1 MKVTK
6 HEHACVVIDKGG
18 STLVIDPGS
27 FTTPLGELVAVV
39 AVVITHEHPD
49 HWTPQQLQRI
59 LERNPKARVLGP
71 AGVAAAASDF
81 AVEVVHDGD
90 ELTVEPFDLKFFGK
104 QHAIIH
110 ESIPVI
116 DNVGVLVDDEF
127 YYAGDS
133 YTVPPVAVGTL
144 AAPVGAPWLKIGDAM
159 DYVLAVK
166 PRRAFPSHEATLSQ
180 IGKAMANA
188 RIETVTQRV
197 GGEFFPL
204 EPGESLDL

>member
-27 FTTPLGELVAVV
+27 FTMPMSDLVGVV
-39 AVVITHEHPD
+39 AIVVTHEHAD
-49 HWTPQQLQRI
+49 HWTPDQLQRI
-59 LERNPKARVLGP
+59 LDRNPKARILAP
-71 AGVAAAASDF
+71 EGVAKAATDF
-81 AVEVVHDGD
+81 TVEVVHDGD
-90 ELTVEPFDLKFFGK
+90 EVTVEPFDLRFFGSL
-104 QHAIIH
+104 HAVIH
-110 ESIPVI
+110 ESIPVV

-133 YTVPPVAVGTL
+133 YTVPPVPVGTL
-144 AAPVGAPWLKIGDAM
+144 AAPVGAPWLKIGEAM

-166 PRRAFPSHEATLSQ
+166 PKRAFPTHEAPLSQ
-180 IGKAMANA
+180 IGRAMANA
-188 RIETVTQRV
+188 RIETVTKAG

-204 EPGESLDL
+204 EPGESLEL